1 MHYSWKLFFLSF
13 LLFWF
18 FQQGF
23 SQGKV
28 AVNGTIK
35 DAKTGET
42 LIGAIVKLNGV
53 NQLTTVSN
61 AYGFYSLSLAAGE
74 YNMTINYIGY
84 LTVERVLTINVDAR
98 MDFTLVQNNQLEEV
112 VISSVR
118 KDENVSNPQ
127 MGVEK
132 VNISDVRNV
141 PVLFGER
148 DILKTAQ
155 LLPGIKSAGEGNS
168 GFYVRGGSADQN
180 LILLDEAPVYN
191 ASHLLGFFSTF
202 NSDAIK
208 AVTVYK
214 GGMPAQYGG
223 RLSSVLDIKM
233 NDGNRKDYTVEGG
246 IGLIAS
252 RVKVEGPIVKDK
264 GSI

>member
-98 MDFTLVQNNQLEEV
+98 MDFTLVQN
-112 VISSVR
+112 SCSKR
-118 KDENVSNPQ
+118 
-127 MGVEK
+127 
-132 VNISDVRNV
+132 
-141 PVLFGER
+141 
-148 DILKTAQ
+148 
-155 LLPGIKSAGEGNS
+155 
-168 GFYVRGGSADQN
+168 
-180 LILLDEAPVYN
+180 
-191 ASHLLGFFSTF
+191 
-202 NSDAIK
+202 
-208 AVTVYK
+208 
-214 GGMPAQYGG
+214 
-223 RLSSVLDIKM
+223 
-233 NDGNRKDYTVEGG
+233 
-246 IGLIAS
+246 
-252 RVKVEGPIVKDK
+252 
-264 GSI
+264 